1 MRPVRVSTIVW
12 GVLLLLLASAAF
24 AVTTLDVE
32 LFTGSVIAYVVVGL
46 GSLFVVAAIIGAVAR
61 GVKPAPVLAEPA
73 LLVEPVETTDQ
84 RVEPVETPDEP
95 TARRAS
101 TSSTRTTA
109 AKPRTKNPPVD

>member
-1 MRPVRVSTIVW
+1 MQPVRVSTIVW

-61 GVKPAPVLAEPA
+61 GVKPAPVLVEPA
-73 LLVEPVETTDQ
+73 LRVEPVETTDP
-84 RVEPVETPDEP
+84 RVEPVVTPDEP

-101 TSSTRTTA
+101 PSPTRTT
-109 AKPRTKNPPVD
+109 AKPRTKNQPVD